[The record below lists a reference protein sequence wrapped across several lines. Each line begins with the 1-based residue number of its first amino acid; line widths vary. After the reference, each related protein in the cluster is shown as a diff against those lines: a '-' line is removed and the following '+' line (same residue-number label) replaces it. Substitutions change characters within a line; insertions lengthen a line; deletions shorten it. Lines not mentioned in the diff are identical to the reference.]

1 MRSERRNERRSEKR
15 NERRKKQKNVFRQ
28 KIKWFGVAVAAVFIL
43 LLSGYGLLILG
54 GKMIADEDDLL
65 LDLTTTIRTED
76 GEVIRTLY
84 NENREYISV
93 DHIPD
98 HVLQA
103 FIAVEDRRFYE
114 HQGID
119 LQSIGR
125 AVYRDI
131 IARSKVE
138 GGSTIT
144 QQLSKNL
151 FLSNDKS
158 WSRKIKE
165 MMASL
170 YLERTMSKDDILEL
184 YVNQVYFGEGIYGLQ
199 RASEYFFSKDVDD
212 LTISEGALLAGL
224 MKAPNGY
231 SPLNHPDKAAERRNV
246 VLMTMESAGFID
258 QETRIAEQEK
268 GLGINLT
275 EEERGTNPWVDSYVD
290 IAIKE
295 AAEKHDLSFAELQSG
310 GYEITVYMNDDFQ
323 QIAYQN
329 FQEDAF
335 FPGNTEGIE
344 GAFVML
350 DKNNGHII
358 SAIGGR
364 NYTFGDL
371 NRANVQRQPGSTF
384 KPVAVYAPA
393 LMQEDT
399 YNPYTIIPDQYMEE
413 YEVTNV
419 SGEYKNNITIY
430 QAIVESTNTS
440 AVWLLDEIGIDN
452 AKSYLEKMDM
462 PIDDKGLSIALGG
475 LEKGV
480 TPLQMAQS
488 YQTFANDGSMSKA
501 TAIAEIKDRN
511 GEIIYQSETRNKE
524 VFTPQVAWDMTEIL
538 KETVRSGTASAG
550 YYGKELAGK
559 TGTTQHPFVDGAT
572 KDAWFVGY
580 SPDYVTAMWM
590 GYDQSDA
597 NHYLTGGSSY
607 PTSLTKKILTEIDN
621 QTGSALTAAFEMP
634 EGVEPL
640 PEPIDLPVIEH
651 VDASYTFGGFA
662 LLKGKLTWQGAED
675 DRVIYRIYKE
685 EDGQDELVGEVE
697 GETEFIVDDVWFRNE
712 TYYVVPVDPIT
723 NLEGSHSASVSF
735 F

>member
-1 MRSERRNERRSEKR
+1 MKNEHRTEKR
-15 NERRKKQKNVFRQ
+15 NERRKKQKNAFWQ
-28 KIKWFGVAVAAVFIL
+28 KIKWLAIAIAAVFLL

-54 GKMIADEDDLL
+54 GKMIANEDDLQ

-84 NENREYISV
+84 NENREYVSS

-103 FIAVEDRRFYE
+103 FVAVEDRRFFE

-119 LQSIGR
+119 LQSISR

-131 IARSKVE
+131 LARSKVE

-158 WSRKIKE
+158 WTRKIKE

-170 YLERTMSKDDILEL
+170 YLERKLSKDEILEL
-184 YVNQVYFGEGIYGLQ
+184 YVNQVYFGEGVYGVQ
-199 RASEYFFSKDVDD
+199 KASEYFFSKDVDD

-258 QETRIAEQEK
+258 EETMIAEQEK
-268 GLGINLT
+268 GLGINLA

-295 AAEKHDLSFAELQSG
+295 AAEVHDLSFAELQSG
-310 GYEITVYMNDDFQ
+310 GYDITVYMNDDFQ
-323 QIAYQN
+323 QVAYQN

-335 FPGNTEGIE
+335 FPGNTEGTE

-350 DKNNGHII
+350 DKNNGHIV

-364 NYTFGDL
+364 DYSFGDL
-371 NRANVQRQPGSTF
+371 NRTNVQRQPGSTF
-384 KPVAVYAPA
+384 KPVAVYGPA

-399 YNPYTIIPDQYMEE
+399 YNPYTIIPDQYMDIDG
-413 YEVTNV
+413 YEATNV
-419 SGEYKNNITIY
+419 SGEYKDNITIY

-440 AVWLLDEIGIDN
+440 AVWLLNEIGIDN
-452 AKSYLEKMDM
+452 SKSYLEKMDM
-462 PIDDKGLSIALGG
+462 PIEDNGLSIALGG
-475 LEKGV
+475 LNKGV

-488 YQTFANDGSMSKA
+488 FQTFANNGEMSKA
-501 TAIAEIKDRN
+501 TAIAEIKDRH
-511 GEIIYQSETRNKE
+511 GEVVYQSESNKEE
-524 VFTPQVAWDMTEIL
+524 VFTPQVAWDMTEML
-538 KETVRSGTASAG
+538 KETVRTGTASSG
-550 YYGKELAGK
+550 DYGKELAGK
-559 TGTTQHPFVDGAT
+559 TGTTQHPAVEGAS

-580 SPDYVTAMWM
+580 TPDYVTAMWM
-590 GYDQSDA
+590 GYDRSDA
-597 NHYLTGGSSY
+597 DHYLTGGSSY
-607 PTSLTKKILTEIDN
+607 PTSLTKKILTDIDN
-621 QTGSALTAAFEMP
+621 HTGSGLTASFEMP
-634 EGVEPL
+634 EGVEAL
-640 PEPIDLPVIEH
+640 PDPIDLPVIEH

-662 LLKGKLTWQGAED
+662 LLKGKLSWDGSTD
-675 DRVIYRIYKE
+675 DRIVYRVYKE
-685 EDGQDELVGEVE
+685 EEGTDELVGEVE
-697 GETEFIVDDVWFRNE
+697 GETEFIIDDVWFRNE

-723 NLEGSHSASVSF
+723 NMEGSQSTSVSF

>member
-1 MRSERRNERRSEKR
+1 MRSERRNEKR
-15 NERRKKQKNVFRQ
+15 NERRKQQKNVFRQ
-28 KIKWFGVAVAAVFIL
+28 KFKWLGIAVAAVFLL

-54 GKMIADEDDLL
+54 GKMVANEEDLQ

-84 NENREYISV
+84 NENREYVST

-98 HVLQA
+98 HVLEA
-103 FIAVEDRRFYE
+103 FVAVEDRRFYE

-119 LQSIGR
+119 LQSISR

-131 IARSKVE
+131 LARSKVE

-158 WSRKIKE
+158 WTRKIKE

-170 YLERTMSKDDILEL
+170 YLERRLSKDEILEL
-184 YVNQVYFGEGIYGLQ
+184 YVNQVYFGEGVYGLQ
-199 RASEYFFSKDVDD
+199 KASEYFFSKDVDD

-231 SPLNHPDKAAERRNV
+231 SPLNHPEKAAERRNV

-258 QETRIAEQEK
+258 EETMAAEQEK
-268 GLGINLT
+268 GLGINLK

-295 AAEKHDLSFAELQSG
+295 AAEAHDLSFAELQSG
-310 GYEITVYMNDDFQ
+310 GYDITVYMNDDFQ
-323 QIAYQN
+323 QVAYQN

-335 FPGNTEGIE
+335 FPGNTEGTE

-350 DKNNGHII
+350 DKNNGHIV

-364 NYTFGDL
+364 DYSFGDL
-371 NRANVQRQPGSTF
+371 NRTNVQRQPGSTF
-384 KPVAVYAPA
+384 KPVAVYGPA
-393 LMQEDT
+393 LMQEDE
-399 YNPYTIIPDQYMEE
+399 YNPYTIIPDQYMDIDG
-413 YEVTNV
+413 YEATNV

-440 AVWLLDEIGIDN
+440 AVWLLNEIGIDN
-452 AKSYLEKMDM
+452 SKSYLEKMGM
-462 PIDDKGLSIALGG
+462 PIEDKGLSIALGG
-475 LEKGV
+475 LNKGV

-488 YQTFANDGSMSKA
+488 FQTFANNGEMSKA

-511 GEIIYQSETRNKE
+511 GEVLYQSESNSEE
-524 VFTPQVAWDMTEIL
+524 VFTPQVAWDMTEML
-538 KETVRSGTASAG
+538 KETVRTGTASSG

-559 TGTTQHPFVDGAT
+559 TGTTQHPAVDGAS

-580 SPDYVTAMWM
+580 TPDYVTAMWM
-590 GYDQSDA
+590 GYDRSDA
-597 NHYLTGGSSY
+597 EHYLTGGSSY
-607 PTSLTKKILTEIDN
+607 PTSLTKKILTDIDN
-621 QTGSALTAAFEMP
+621 QTGSGLTASFEMP
-634 EGVEPL
+634 EGVEAL

-662 LLKGKLTWQGAED
+662 LLKGKLSWEGSAD
-675 DRVIYRIYKE
+675 DRVVYRIYKE
-685 EDGQDELVGEVE
+685 EEGTDELVGEVE

-723 NLEGSHSASVSF
+723 NMEGSHSTSVSF